1 MGTSAVE
8 TSMAIQFR
16 HMHRDRDR
24 YRHRRADVEIRAGVQ
39 LQGSSY
45 PVTMHEYYE
54 FEGEIIL

>member
-8 TSMAIQFR
+8 TSMAIQLR

-24 YRHRRADVEIRAGVQ
+24 NRHRRADVKNWAGVQ
-39 LQGSSY
+39 LQVQGSSYRY

-54 FEGEIIL
+54 FEA